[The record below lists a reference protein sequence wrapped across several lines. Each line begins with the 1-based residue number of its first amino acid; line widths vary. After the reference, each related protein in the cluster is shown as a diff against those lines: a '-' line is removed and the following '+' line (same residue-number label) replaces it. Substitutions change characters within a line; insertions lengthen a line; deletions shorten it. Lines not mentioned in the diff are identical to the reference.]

1 MTTSPNGT
9 GNKSVIVEGGNIHIK
24 ENITYSG
31 TGNTL
36 VLIARKNNSTN
47 GGNII
52 IDPTVTRI
60 DAVLIADG
68 GALQSSSAST
78 PGERLTINGRIY
90 SYNTRG
96 GSLQRSGT
104 TDVID
109 STTPQIFS
117 ASGTLGAAPS
127 LADAQKQDLERLRP
141 AFVGSGSTCSLSLN
155 YYAYTTATLP
165 VLLQRPVGYQ
175 GGNCGF

>member
-1 MTTSPNGT
+1 M
-9 GNKSVIVEGGNIHIK
+9 IVDGGDIHIK
-24 ENITYSG
+24 EDITYSG
-31 TGNTL
+31 PGKTL
-36 VLIARKNNSTN
+36 LIIARRNATGQ

-52 IDPTVTRI
+52 IDTTVTNI
-60 DAVLIADG
+60 DAILIADG
-68 GALQSSSAST
+68 GALKSSNASA

-96 GSLQRSGT
+96 GSLQASGS
-104 TDVID
+104 DVID
-109 STTPQIFS
+109 STSPRIFTPN
-117 ASGTLGAAPS
+117 GTLATAPS
-127 LADAQKQDLERLRP
+127 LADAQIQDLERFRP
-141 AFVGSGSTCSLSLN
+141 SFVGESQCSLHLN